1 MLTKRM
7 INKKLI
13 IIYLMLIFSLTLS
26 RIIPHPPNFTPIIS
40 LAIIG
45 PFLFGSLYL
54 CLFSV
59 LTSMLISDFFLGF
72 YDGLIQ
78 IYIII
83 SLICI
88 IFNKLK
94 ESISKVNLLYYS
106 LAGSVI
112 FFLLSNL
119 SVWYFGN
126 LYTKDIDGLISCYF
140 MAIPF
145 FTNTLISTII
155 FSYLIFFIS
164 TKISNIQYVKN

>member
-1 MLTKRM
+1 
-7 INKKLI
+7 
-13 IIYLMLIFSLTLS
+13 MLIFSLTLS

-54 CLFSV
+54 CLVSV

-112 FFLLSNL
+112 FFVLSNL

-145 FTNTLISTII
+145 FTNTLLSTII